1 MNQVHVHT
9 HIQTSNE
16 CDKEKKMLQIKIDSL
31 VDDLRHQY
39 SLPENRRRIDVN
51 DLADE
56 IQTLYKK
63 LNSL

>member
-1 MNQVHVHT
+1 MIQDHT
-9 HIQTSNE
+9 HTQTPNE
-16 CDKEKKMLQIKIDSL
+16 CDKEKSMLQIKIDSL